1 MTYWVV
7 NVARASSR
15 SAGTVGP
22 ERYTCVDGSLLEPG
36 AYATVVVELPP
47 SQAPNGSSLARGYYA
62 VFWPMDL
69 ESPIY
74 DARPQYFGPFASRA
88 LADALIFEVSSG
100 TERSYQAPPRERRAH
115 HGQVRRLPIAEPPAL
130 AAGREPAPSASA

>member
-15 SAGTVGP
+15 SARTVGP

-36 AYATVVVELPP
+36 VYATVVVELPP
-47 SQAPNGSSLARGYYA
+47 SQAPNGSALARGSYA
-62 VFWPMDL
+62 VFWPMDR

-74 DARPQYFGPFASRA
+74 DASPQYFGPFASRQ
-88 LADALIFEVSSG
+88 LADGLIFEVSSG
-100 TERSYQAPPRERRAH
+100 TETSCQAPPRERRAH
-115 HGQVRRLPIAEPPAL
+115 HGQQRRPSTGEP
-130 AAGREPAPSASA
+130 AAGREPATSASA